1 MGRLIRQNR
10 KSVKAIEMIEGVRYS
25 LRSSEFLI
33 SIIKMMALRITP
45 AKLSIPVIVPAAAKV
60 GLEYKVLISK
70 FSVSAYSSP
79 DVCIQHVEK

>member
-1 MGRLIRQNR
+1 
-10 KSVKAIEMIEGVRYS
+10 MIEGVRYS

-45 AKLSIPVIVPAAAKV
+45 AKLSIPVTVPAAAKV
-60 GLEYKVLISK
+60 VLEYKELIPR

-79 DVCIQHVEK
+79 DVSTQHVLKYAESLKEILL